1 MATYRLSAKTI
12 GRSTGRS
19 GTAAAAYRAAERIHD
34 RRTGLVH
41 DYQARGGVVHAEI
54 MAPPASPAWVADR
67 SELWNRVEEV
77 ERRRDAQI
85 CREIL
90 VSLPHELDDPRRKE
104 LVRTFVHEAFVSR
117 GMVADI
123 AIHRAHEKSD
133 QRNHHAHI
141 LLTLREPQGESFG
154 PKVRAWNDKA
164 LLVEWRQAWE
174 QHLNRELERAHV
186 PERVSARSLADRG
199 IDAEPEPRQ
208 GPVATDMERKGRR
221 SHAGDDRRACK
232 ARNAERQRLREE
244 RRQTESRV
252 RDEERHQGPS
262 REEIDF
268 RKPDP
273 RPGIRSADMPDWWAR
288 RERFLAAAYETDVRS
303 SKLARYWRIERVAD
317 GLRFENARGR
327 FEDQGDIIVARDGNQ
342 LEIRGMLDVAELKG
356 WRELVLT
363 GSERFRQTAMAA
375 AIERGFTIRAEGRD
389 AEILRDIQQH
399 VHDGPARERSST
411 PDRSERLTR

>member
-54 MAPPASPAWVADR
+54 MAPPASPAWVSDR

-77 ERRRDAQI
+77 ERRRDAQL
-85 CREIL
+85 CREVL
-90 VSLPHELDDPRRKE
+90 VSLPHELDDSRRKE

-117 GMVADI
+117 GMV
-123 AIHRAHEKSD
+123 
-133 QRNHHAHI
+133 
-141 LLTLREPQGESFG
+141 EPVGESFG

-174 QHLNRELERAHV
+174 QHVNRELERAHV

-221 SHAGDDRRACK
+221 SHAGDDRRASK

-262 REEIDF
+262 REETDF
-268 RKPDP
+268 RGPDS
-273 RPGIRSADMPDWWAR
+273 RPGIRSADMPKWRAR
-288 RERFLAAAYETDVRS
+288 REQILAAAYETDVRNS
-303 SKLARYWRIERVAD
+303 RLARYWRIERVAD

-356 WRELVLT
+356 WRELVLD

-399 VHDGPARERSST
+399 VHDGPARERSSA

>member
-54 MAPPASPAWVADR
+54 MAPPASPAWMADR
-67 SELWNRVEEV
+67 SELWNRVEDV
-77 ERRRDAQI
+77 ERRRDAQL
-85 CREIL
+85 CREVL
-90 VSLPHELDDPRRKE
+90 VSLPHELDDSQRKE
-104 LVRTFVHEAFVSR
+104 LVRTFVREAFVSR
-117 GMVADI
+117 GMVADV

-141 LLTLREPQGESFG
+141 LLTLREPVGESFG

-164 LLVEWRQAWE
+164 LLVEWRQTWE
-174 QHLNRELERAHV
+174 QHVNRELERAHV

-221 SHAGDDRRACK
+221 S
-232 ARNAERQRLREE
+232 RQRLREE
-244 RRQTESRV
+244 SRQTESRV
-252 RDEERHQGPS
+252 RDEERHQSPS
-262 REEIDF
+262 REDTDF
-268 RKPDP
+268 RGPDS
-273 RPGIRSADMPDWWAR
+273 RPGIRSADVPDWRAR
-288 RERFLAAAYETDVRS
+288 REQILAAAYETDVRS
-303 SKLARYWRIERVAD
+303 SRLARYWRIERVAD

-327 FEDQGDIIVARDGNQ
+327 FEDQGDVIVARDGNQ

-375 AIERGFTIRAEGRD
+375 AIERGFTIRAEGHD
-389 AEILRDIQQH
+389 AEILRDIQLH
-399 VHDGPARERSST
+399 VQRPPVRERSGA